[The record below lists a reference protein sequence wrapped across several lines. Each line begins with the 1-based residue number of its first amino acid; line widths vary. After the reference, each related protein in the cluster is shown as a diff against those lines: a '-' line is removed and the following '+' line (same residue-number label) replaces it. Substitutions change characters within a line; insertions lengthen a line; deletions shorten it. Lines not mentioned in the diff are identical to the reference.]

1 MKQNKKLPLFLF
13 YLLGLTVLFVSL
25 YAPVLTLFFG
35 DEFPG
40 LNFDKAYKQ
49 NIEGGIIRHE
59 KYTMRRFFSYRSQ
72 NLAEYEAFY
81 QIKERAKFSE
91 SFSKTI
97 KDFFESEV
105 EKIQEQELENVEV
118 IKLHCYRNSRRMP
131 WFWKNDGNWDFIFDN
146 PVDVI
151 GFGIFDARIKEALE
165 VQVIKRS
172 KKFGS
177 AYGDVE
183 CTYCWTKET
192 DWVKS
197 NEGKRHNKR
206 GG

>member
-13 YLLGLTVLFVSL
+13 VLLGFAVLFGSL
-25 YAPVLTLFFG
+25 CAPVLTLFFN

-49 NIEGGIIRHE
+49 NITGKIIQYE
-59 KYTMRRFFSYRSQ
+59 KYTIRKFFSYRAQ
-72 NLAEYEAFY
+72 NLAAYEVFY
-81 QIKERAKFSE
+81 QIKQDPKISE
-91 SFSKTI
+91 SFSKTM
-97 KDFFESEV
+97 KDFFEDEV
-105 EKIQEQELENVEV
+105 RKIQEQALENVEV

-146 PVDVI
+146 PVDVM
-151 GFGIFDARIKEALE
+151 GFGIFDARTKEAIE
-165 VQVIKRS
+165 VQIIKRS
-172 KKFGS
+172 KKLGS

-192 DWVKS
+192 GWKKT
-197 NEGKRHNKR
+197 NG
-206 GG
+206 

>member
-13 YLLGLTVLFVSL
+13 VLLGFAVLFGSL
-25 YAPVLTLFFG
+25 CAPVLTLFFN

-49 NIEGGIIRHE
+49 NIEGEIIQYE
-59 KYTMRRFFSYRSQ
+59 KYTIRKFFSYRAQ
-72 NLAEYEAFY
+72 NLAAYEVFY
-81 QIKERAKFSE
+81 QIKQDPKISE
-91 SFSKTI
+91 SFSKTM
-97 KDFFESEV
+97 KDFFEDEV
-105 EKIQEQELENVEV
+105 RKIQEQTLENVEV

-146 PVDVI
+146 PVDLM
-151 GFGIFDARIKEALE
+151 GFGIFDARTKETLE
-165 VQVIKRS
+165 VRVTKRS
-172 KKFGS
+172 KKLGS

-192 DWVKS
+192 GWKKT
-197 NEGKRHNKR
+197 NG
-206 GG
+206 